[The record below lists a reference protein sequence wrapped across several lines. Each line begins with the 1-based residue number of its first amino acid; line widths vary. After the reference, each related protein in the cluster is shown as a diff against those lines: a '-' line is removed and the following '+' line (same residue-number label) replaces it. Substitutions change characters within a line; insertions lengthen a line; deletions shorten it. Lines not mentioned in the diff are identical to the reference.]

1 MSEESDNESIMT
13 EDIKEIDVEMDNKL
27 APEPE
32 TEVETEVLP
41 EVLPVDVDVKPKRG
55 RPQKKDK
62 PPEGMRNVSN
72 YSKDDLMEL
81 LEHQYK
87 KNKLL
92 EEEKTLKLIETNKK
106 VKTKKERTP
115 AQIAATAKLLE
126 ANRLRREKKKAEIKQ
141 EIKKEIDEDVSNIVQ
156 EEIVKIIQK
165 PLRSLTPD
173 RVKKVE
179 SYTQK
184 STRKTRF

>member
-1 MSEESDNESIMT
+1 MTDVESDDESVMT
-13 EDIKEIDVEMDNKL
+13 DDIQEIEVVLQEPEIEPEIKPETLKKSEDVE
-27 APEPE
+27 
-32 TEVETEVLP
+32 
-41 EVLPVDVDVKPKRG
+41 VKTKKKG
-55 RPQKKDK
+55 RPKKAP

-72 YSKDDLMEL
+72 YSKDDLMDL

-92 EEEKTLKLIETNKK
+92 EDEKLLKLIETNKK

-126 ANRLRREKKKAEIKQ
+126 ANRIRREKKKSDIKQ
-141 EIKKEIDEDVSNIVQ
+141 EIKQEMDEDISTQVQ
-156 EEIVKIIQK
+156 EELVKIIQK

-173 RVKKVE
+173 RIKKVE
-179 SYTQK
+179 EYTQK
-184 STRKTRF
+184 TTRKSRF

>member
-1 MSEESDNESIMT
+1 MTDIESDNESIMT

-41 EVLPVDVDVKPKRG
+41 EVLPVDVDVKPKKKG
-55 RPQKKDK
+55 RPKKEK

-141 EIKKEIDEDVSNIVQ
+141 EIKQEIDEDVSNIVQ

-165 PLRSLTPD
+165 PLA
-173 RVKKVE
+173 
-179 SYTQK
+179 
-184 STRKTRF
+184 